1 MQTLPSPSL
10 VRPVKRAVFEDI
22 DAQAASLR
30 DWNQRY
36 EQLSAGRFRGELRQL
51 AFDGV
56 GLFIEDLHQ
65 SVHQTGCV
73 RADALAFGVP
83 IFFDGD
89 VRFSGQ
95 KGTGNELHVFSG
107 REGFEFQS
115 PKRHV
120 MLGIEVQRAVFEPL
134 CGDAIDGGFLANTG
148 HSQLLRVE
156 ASALRHLRGFAMAL
170 FSEKCVPSRTLRDEL
185 LVRLVAALSC
195 PDGSRPLCMGR
206 AAQLE
211 RRARA
216 LVMKRLDDPP
226 TVGTLCEALGVSR
239 RTLQSCFQ
247 STWGMGPLVWLN
259 TMRLNA
265 VRRRL
270 KSAPSVTEA
279 ATEYGFWHFGHFS
292 HDFQALFGVRPSDML
307 AMNNRPRSSAS
318 AASLANNDCV
328 KELS

>member
-1 MQTLPSPSL
+1 
-10 VRPVKRAVFEDI
+10 
-22 DAQAASLR
+22 
-30 DWNQRY
+30 
-36 EQLSAGRFRGELRQL
+36 L

-73 RADALAFGVP
+73 RADALAIGVP

-95 KGTGNELHVFSG
+95 KGTGHELHVFSG
-107 REGFEFQS
+107 REGFEFHS

-120 MLGIEVQRAVFEPL
+120 MLGSEVQRAVFEPL
-134 CGDAIDGGFLANTG
+134 CGDAIDGGILANTR

-156 ASALRHLRGFAMAL
+156 ASVLRHLRAFAMAL
-170 FSEKCVPSRTLRDEL
+170 FSEKCVPSRTVRDEL
-185 LVRLVAALSC
+185 LDRLVAALSC
-195 PDGSRPLCMGR
+195 PDGSMPLSTGR

-216 LVMKRLDDPP
+216 LVMQRLHDPP

-307 AMNNRPRSSAS
+307 AMNNRPRSSAC

>member
-1 MQTLPSPSL
+1 MQSTPSPQL
-10 VRPVKRAVFEDI
+10 VQPQGRTVFEDI
-22 DAQAASLR
+22 DEQAASLQG
-30 DWNQRY
+30 WNQRY
-36 EQLSAGRFRGELRQL
+36 EQLSTGRFSGEVRQL
-51 AFDGV
+51 ALDGV

-73 RADALAFGVP
+73 RDDVLAFGVP
-83 IFFDGD
+83 VFFDGD

-107 REGFEFQS
+107 KDGFEFHS

-120 MLGIEVQRAVFEPL
+120 MLGIEVQRSLFDEL
-134 CGDAIDGGFLANTG
+134 CTDAADSTFLSHTQ

-156 ASALRHLRGFAMAL
+156 GLALRRLRAFAISL
-170 FSEKCVPSRTLRDEL
+170 FSEQGHQGSNVRDEL
-185 LVRLVAALSC
+185 LDRLVAALSC
-195 PDGSRPLCMGR
+195 PDGSMPLHTGGLV
-206 AAQLE
+206 QLE
-211 RRARA
+211 RRAREI
-216 LVMKRLDDPP
+216 VMSRLDEPP

-247 STWGMGPLVWLN
+247 ATWGMGPLVWLN

-270 KSAPSVTEA
+270 KTATSVTEA

-292 HDFQALFGVRPSDML
+292 NDYLELFGELPSVML
-307 AMNNRPRSSAS
+307 GKHRRPRT
-318 AASLANNDCV
+318 
-328 KELS
+328 